1 MLAPIRPLL
10 AAAFLSFTPITA
22 MIVVGER
29 SAGPVDDGDLPKIH
43 WNDNRVPAGRL
54 EGGVLSL
61 ELEVRRGM
69 WHVLGDDEPGGEVL
83 AFAEEGGP
91 LQTPGPMIRVP
102 LGTKI
107 RVSVRNPLDTT
118 LVVRGLSARRVE
130 ALDSLVVP
138 AGATREVRFTA
149 DAEGTYFYT
158 GVMEGSPTAV
168 RPFEWSVLSGA
179 FIIDPPGA
187 VEPPEDRVLLMDIWI
202 DGVNEDGSPD
212 FYREFLTINGRPWP
226 LTERLGY
233 EMGDS
238 IRWRLINATG
248 AVHPMHLHGFFFR
261 VDARGDIARDT
272 IYWPGQQ
279 RMAVTERMARFTTM
293 NIVWSPDRPGGW
305 IFHCHISFHV
315 MPSPTMGEEVPTHEE
330 IDRHHLLAEHEG
342 DPNKHVAEGMGG
354 LMMGI
359 YVRPPE
365 GWEPNEP
372 KRRELRLFVQSDS
385 VEAEPLE
392 EEPLDMASP
401 YRRRFAYVLQEGD
414 REPAPDSVRLPS
426 SPIILWKGEPTSI
439 MVINRTDEPTQVHW
453 HGLEIESYFDGVT
466 GVGGYPE
473 RLTPAIMPGDSFE
486 IRITPPRAGSYMYHT
501 HVSDLRQQS
510 AGLYGAFVILEEGQ
524 EWNPETDRVL
534 LLGLSPSESGV
545 HLNGSREP
553 EPMDLEIGT
562 TYRLRLM
569 NITLG
574 NGNVRVRLVRD
585 GAPVFWRPIAKDGW
599 DMPAH
604 LTNWVA
610 ADQTVSVGETFDFQ
624 YRQNRPGELHLEVR
638 SGSGRLLVDQ
648 LVNVVEPPATTN
660 GGGD

>member
-1 MLAPIRPLL
+1 
-10 AAAFLSFTPITA
+10 
-22 MIVVGER
+22 
-29 SAGPVDDGDLPKIH
+29 
-43 WNDNRVPAGRL
+43 
-54 EGGVLSL
+54 
-61 ELEVRRGM
+61 
-69 WHVLGDDEPGGEVL
+69 
-83 AFAEEGGP
+83 
-91 LQTPGPMIRVP
+91 
-102 LGTKI
+102 
-107 RVSVRNPLDTT
+107 
-118 LVVRGLSARRVE
+118 
-130 ALDSLVVP
+130 
-138 AGATREVRFTA
+138 
-149 DAEGTYFYT
+149 
-158 GVMEGSPTAV
+158 
-168 RPFEWSVLSGA
+168 
-179 FIIDPPGA
+179 
-187 VEPPEDRVLLMDIWI
+187 
-202 DGVNEDGSPD
+202 
-212 FYREFLTINGRPWP
+212 
-226 LTERLGY
+226 
-233 EMGDS
+233 
-238 IRWRLINATG
+238 
-248 AVHPMHLHGFFFR
+248 
-261 VDARGDIARDT
+261 
-272 IYWPGQQ
+272 
-279 RMAVTERMARFTTM
+279 
-293 NIVWSPDRPGGW
+293 
-305 IFHCHISFHV
+305 
-315 MPSPTMGEEVPTHEE
+315 
-330 IDRHHLLAEHEG
+330 
-342 DPNKHVAEGMGG
+342 
-354 LMMGI
+354 
-359 YVRPPE
+359 
-365 GWEPNEP
+365 
-372 KRRELRLFVQSDS
+372 